1 MNSTMKD
8 FQEIELSDS
17 QKTDSQKAIKTV
29 YQLLIL
35 MAIEY
40 VISISW
46 LLLQKVIIPV
56 FLKKDGRVEWRKIG
70 DLYTHFGWTMDILA
84 LIALII
90 FIIIIPSKVARIFLL
105 VFLGLKIIFVISYRI
120 LEQN

>member
-1 MNSTMKD
+1 MKD
-8 FQEIELSDS
+8 FQEIELSDL

-46 LLLQKVIIPV
+46 LLLQKIVIPV
-56 FLKKDGRVEWRKIG
+56 FFKKDGSTDWSKVG